1 MTTPPPHGAPPPVTG
16 LAVLHDPD
24 CGLCRQ
30 LTRWLRGQ
38 AQLVPLEFV
47 AVASPEARRR
57 FPGVDHEASLGEIT
71 VVADTGE
78 VWRGPQAFVTCL
90 WALAEHR
97 PLAHRLATPAGLPLA
112 RAAAFAAARYR
123 AATGAGRPRPDELLA
138 SLDGTAD
145 CPDGSCSTVRPHPA
159 SPTTPATGST
169 G

>member
-1 MTTPPPHGAPPPVTG
+1 MTHPPAAAPPVTR

-30 LTRWLRGQ
+30 LTRWLRAQ

-47 AVASPEARRR
+47 AVASAEARRR
-57 FPGVDHEASLGEIT
+57 FPGVDHEAALGEIT

-78 VWRGPQAFVTCL
+78 IWRGPQAFVTCL

-97 PLAHRLATPAGLPLA
+97 PLAHRLSTPAGLPLA

-123 AATGAGRPRPDELLA
+123 AATGAGRPKPGDLPE
-138 SLDGTAD
+138 STGDPVPD
-145 CPDGSCSTVRPHPA
+145 CPDGACATARPRAP
-159 SPTTPATGST
+159 S
-169 G
+169 